1 MGVREA
7 PRLTS
12 LRPPLLVM
20 PQAERVRREARDF
33 RDREVRDQSLERQKD
48 LIKSMKLKDR
58 RKEEAR
64 RIQKDQVSG
73 G

>member
-1 MGVREA
+1 M
-7 PRLTS
+7 
-12 LRPPLLVM
+12 
-20 PQAERVRREARDF
+20 RREARELSE
-33 RDREVRDQSLERQKD
+33 REARDQSLERHND
-48 LIKSMKLKDR
+48 LVKSMKLKDR